1 MQISDTLTSNQNIPL
16 SKPFLPKKAVDQI
29 KENVLRPIA
38 ILALFFLG
46 SQPLLPQTFRVQHA
60 VPAAAFETA
69 SVTLPASN
77 GLESSFD
84 DKRESE
90 NYSSSISGT
99 EALAAIPKA
108 DDVQFERSPTG
119 RNKGRIPR
127 DPNYGHVGAAL
138 SLGVN
143 GLSGDVA
150 FPLSRFF
157 DARIGGSGFR
167 FTHSFQ
173 ESYGDIQAFAQF
185 AYGKAQMDYYP
196 FAGHVRISPM
206 LVFANYTQAVA
217 SVTFTG
223 GKRFDFGDGA
233 FVSSPTDPVRGLGH
247 VDFRH
252 TAPGLTIG
260 LNNFTRG
267 YGAFTFPFEVGAF
280 YVGQPKLQLNFTG
293 TACNGDLTGCEDV
306 QNDPS
311 FQTQLTDERTRL
323 NKDLKYAHFIPVL
336 NFGVAYRF

>member
-1 MQISDTLTSNQNIPL
+1 M
-16 SKPFLPKKAVDQI
+16 
-29 KENVLRPIA
+29 RPVGL
-38 ILALFFLG
+38 LALFFL
-46 SQPLLPQTFRVQHA
+46 SLHPLLSQNLRVQS
-60 VPAAAFETA
+60 A
-69 SVTLPASN
+69 SLLLLSKRHPPHPASN
-77 GLESSFD
+77 GSESSLG
-84 DKRESE
+84 DKRGSE

-99 EALAAIPKA
+99 ETFGPLTFQA
-108 DDVQFERSPTG
+108 DEVQFERSPTG

-143 GLSGDVA
+143 GFSGDVA
-150 FPLSRFF
+150 LPLSRSF

-173 ESYGDIQAFAQF
+173 ESYGNIQAFAQF

-196 FAGHVRISPM
+196 FARHVRISPM
-206 LVFANYTQAVA
+206 LVFANYTQAMA
-217 SVTFTG
+217 SVTFVG
-223 GKRFDFGDGA
+223 GKRFDFGDGT
-233 FVSSPTDPVRGLGH
+233 FVSSPTDPVRGLGR

-267 YGAFTFPFEVGAF
+267 YGAFTFPFEIGAF

-293 TACNGDLTGCEDV
+293 TACNNDLTGCENV

-323 NKDLKYAHFIPVL
+323 NNDLKYAHFIPVL
-336 NFGVAYRF
+336 NFGVGYRF